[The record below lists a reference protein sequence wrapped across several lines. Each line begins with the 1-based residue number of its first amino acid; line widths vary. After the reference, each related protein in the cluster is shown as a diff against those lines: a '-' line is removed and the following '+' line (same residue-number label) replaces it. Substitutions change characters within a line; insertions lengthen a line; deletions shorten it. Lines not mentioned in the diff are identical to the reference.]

1 MTKETKEK
9 RDRGRENRGQVQNE
23 KRGNDKKKKKGVGGN
38 TDVE

>member
-23 KRGNDKKKKKGVGGN
+23 KRGNDKKRKRRGGN